1 MYPIFQMGKLR
12 LEELR
17 QMAELSFKPAIWD
30 QSPCSAPHDAL
41 RPSLPTCELPE
52 PLQTN
57 PDLPQGLLCCVEGD
71 RTGACLLDVYLQVVL
86 QVLTNS

>member
-12 LEELR
+12 P
-17 QMAELSFKPAIWD
+17 MAELSSKPAIWG
-30 QSPCSAPHDAL
+30 QSPCSAPHDAH

-57 PDLPQGLLCCVEGD
+57 PDLPQGLLRCVEGD
-71 RTGACLLDVYLQVVL
+71 GTGACLLDVYLQVVL